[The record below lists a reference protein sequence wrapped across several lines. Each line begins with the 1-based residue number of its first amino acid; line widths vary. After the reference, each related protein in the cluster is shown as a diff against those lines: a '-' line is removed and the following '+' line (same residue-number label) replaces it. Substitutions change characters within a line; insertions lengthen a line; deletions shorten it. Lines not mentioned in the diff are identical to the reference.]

1 MSTSIDAKLA
11 SLTTI
16 LNTKAPPLKDDRGAS
31 YDPDVLAKLYSQI
44 LPNFNASSSTGTALQ
59 ESVSDSTN
67 IGFNSKE
74 AAKLFGRTPT
84 AIEMIVLDMARG
96 LVSQDILDVNDLAK
110 YKPTEVTEVVSG
122 GEGSD
127 TTQVVTKFIDPTTG
141 KEFKP
146 DKLGSTYTGRGGTGY
161 RVSLDAEGKP
171 TFSTEGFSTSDREQ
185 ITKALALTAAIVF
198 GGPLLGEALGA
209 GAGATGATG
218 AGAVGTGTGA
228 LTGTGLLGASEAAFV
243 AADAAQ
249 LAAQG
254 LSTSQITS
262 TLAATGIPTTTAS
275 TLAQAATAAFGEAI
289 ASGVPANIA
298 AMSAE
303 VAAGN
308 AAAGLSVTDA
318 VAAGKAVGTGAAAT
332 GAAGAAG
339 NIIGGGGAITAGTTG
354 ALTGANA
361 LAGTVAG
368 STAGTTLSGSTI
380 ANAATTAATALLG
393 GGDNNLLGNIV
404 GSGVNLAMVQ
414 DAANKLRQQGQISQE
429 QYNNLSK
436 QLQTQYTNLGLFG
449 QKGLENVGKTAAGMV
464 GNFTPYGVTNQLFG
478 TRVNPETGA
487 VETTLTNVGGA
498 LYIPFAKVAAQSAQ
512 AAEMTNVDQLA
523 KDYYTK
529 IAALS
534 APEIERQRLATE
546 ERLRAQGRLGVSG
559 SAFGGSSPELLAQE
573 QAIARQQLERELQ
586 SRQAALGER
595 GTLIGQGNAAYSPI
609 SNLLGMQAQ
618 QQQLSGQLGQ
628 MAQQGRIAAAQLYAQ
643 PAAQGYTSA
652 LNVGAQ
658 GLGQMAQTERTG
670 IASNLA
676 SQQAA
681 LDALAI
687 GRTNVANNLLGPG
700 GVNVGNIANAAGNA
714 INAVTGL
721 FNQPSNYVP
730 GTNIT
735 YADAL
740 AQGLIA
746 L

>member
-84 AIEMIVLDMARG
+84 ASEMIVLDMARG
-96 LVSQDILDVNDLAK
+96 LASQDILDVNDLAK
-110 YKPTEVTEVVSG
+110 YKPTEVTELDYNVEAGPPNEVK
-122 GEGSD
+122 
-127 TTQVVTKFIDPTTG
+127 VIKFIDPATG

-146 DKLGSTYTGRGGTGY
+146 DQLGSTYTGKGGTGY

-171 TFSTEGFSTSDREQ
+171 TFSTEGFSTSDRKE
-185 ITKALALTAAIVF
+185 ITKVLALTAAVAF
-198 GGPLLGEALGA
+198 GGPLLAEALGA
-209 GAGATGATG
+209 AAAGATGAGAAGATG

-228 LTGTGLLGASEAAFV
+228 LTGTTGLLGAESALAVAGVEGAASQLATTAYANAIAAGATPAV
-243 AADAAQ
+243 AA
-249 LAAQG
+249 
-254 LSTSQITS
+254 
-262 TLAATGIPTTTAS
+262 
-275 TLAQAATAAFGEAI
+275 
-289 ASGVPANIA
+289 IA
-298 AMSAE
+298 ADT
-303 VAAGN
+303 
-308 AAAGLSVTDA
+308 AAGLAGSGLTDA
-318 VAAGKAVGTGAAAT
+318 AILSSAAETASATAAT

-339 NIIGGGGAITAGTTG
+339 NVVGGGGAITAGTAGATG
-354 ALTGANA
+354 SLLGNAATAAGA
-361 LAGTVAG
+361 T
-368 STAGTTLSGSTI
+368 TA
-380 ANAATTAATALLG
+380 ANAATTAATGATAASTLANAATTAGGLLA
-393 GGDNNLLGNIV
+393 
-404 GSGVNLAMVQ
+404 SGVNLSMIQ
-414 DAANKLRQQGQISQE
+414 DAADKLRKQGALSQKE
-429 QYNNLSK
+429 YSTLAQNLQDKYNFYGK
-436 QLQTQYTNLGLFG
+436 EAQTGLLGVAD
-449 QKGLENVGKTAAGMV
+449 KASSMV

-478 TRVNPETGA
+478 TTVNPQTGA
-487 VETTLTNVGGA
+487 LETTLTNAGKE
-498 LYIPFAKVAAQSAQ
+498 LYDPFSRVAAQSAK

-523 KDYYTK
+523 KDYYAK
-529 IAALS
+529 VAALS

-595 GTLIGQGNAAYSPI
+595 GALINQGTAAYSPI
-609 SNLLGMQAQ
+609 SNLLGLQAQ

-643 PAAQGYTSA
+643 PAAQAYTQPLQLYNA
-652 LNVGAQ
+652 GLNQIG
-658 GLGQMAQTERTG
+658 QTERTG

-681 LDALAI
+681 LDALAV

-700 GVNVGNIANAAGNA
+700 GVNVGNIVNTA
-714 INAVTGL
+714 TGL
-721 FNQPSNYVP
+721 LNQPSNYVP
-730 GTNIT
+730 GTI
-735 YADAL
+735 
-740 AQGLIA
+740 
-746 L
+746 

>member
-84 AIEMIVLDMARG
+84 ASEMIVLDMARG

-110 YKPTEVTEVVSG
+110 YKPTEVTELDYNVEAGPPNEVK
-122 GEGSD
+122 
-127 TTQVVTKFIDPTTG
+127 VIKFIDPTTG

-146 DKLGSTYTGRGGTGY
+146 DQLGSTYTGRGGTGY

-198 GGPLLGEALGA
+198 GGPLLAEALGA
-209 GAGATGATG
+209 AGAAGATATS
-218 AGAVGTGTGA
+218 AGALGTGTGA
-228 LTGTGLLGASEAAFV
+228 LTGTTGLLGAESALAVAGVEGAASQLATTAYANAIAAGATPAV
-243 AADAAQ
+243 ASIAAD
-249 LAAQG
+249 
-254 LSTSQITS
+254 T
-262 TLAATGIPTTTAS
+262 
-275 TLAQAATAAFGEAI
+275 
-289 ASGVPANIA
+289 
-298 AMSAE
+298 
-303 VAAGN
+303 
-308 AAAGLSVTDA
+308 AAGLVGSGLTDA
-318 VAAGKAVGTGAAAT
+318 AILSSAAETAAATSAT

-368 STAGTTLSGSTI
+368 STAAS
-380 ANAATTAATALLG
+380 TAAKAGTS
-393 GGDNNLLGNIV
+393 LLGNAL
-404 GSGVNLAMVQ
+404 SG
-414 DAANKLRQQGQISQE
+414 AANVALAQNNADALKEQGRISKE
-429 QYNNLSK
+429 QYDTLST
-436 QLQTQYTNLGLFG
+436 QLQSKYTNLGLFG
-449 QKGLENVGKTAAGMV
+449 QQGLENVGRTAAGMV

-487 VETTLTNVGGA
+487 VETTLTNVGEA
-498 LYIPFAKVAAQSAQ
+498 LYNPFARVAAQSAQ

-546 ERLRAQGRLGVSG
+546 DRLRAQGRLGVSG

-595 GTLIGQGNAAYSPI
+595 GTLIGQGTAAYSPI
-609 SNLLGMQAQ
+609 SNLLGLQAQ

-628 MAQQGRIAAAQLYAQ
+628 MSQQGRIAAAQLYAQ
-643 PAAQGYTSA
+643 PATQGYTSA

-687 GRTNVANNLLGPG
+687 GRTNVANNLLGANG
-700 GVNVGNIANAAGNA
+700 ANVGNIVNAA
-714 INAVTGL
+714 TGL

-730 GTNIT
+730 GTDIT

>member
-84 AIEMIVLDMARG
+84 ASEMIVLDMARG

-110 YKPTEVTEVVSG
+110 YKPTEVTELDYNVEAGPPNEVK
-122 GEGSD
+122 
-127 TTQVVTKFIDPTTG
+127 VIKFIDPATG

-146 DKLGSTYTGRGGTGY
+146 DQLGSTYTGKGGTGY

-185 ITKALALTAAIVF
+185 ITKALALTAAIAF

-209 GAGATGATG
+209 AGATGAG

-228 LTGTGLLGASEAAFV
+228 LTGTTGLLGAESALAVAGVEGAASQLATTAYANAIAAGATPAV
-243 AADAAQ
+243 AA
-249 LAAQG
+249 
-254 LSTSQITS
+254 
-262 TLAATGIPTTTAS
+262 
-275 TLAQAATAAFGEAI
+275 
-289 ASGVPANIA
+289 IA
-298 AMSAE
+298 ADT
-303 VAAGN
+303 
-308 AAAGLSVTDA
+308 AAGLAGSGLTDA
-318 VAAGKAVGTGAAAT
+318 AILASAAETASATAAT

-339 NIIGGGGAITAGTTG
+339 NVVGGGGVITAGVTG
-354 ALTGANA
+354 ATGSLLGGA
-361 LAGTVAG
+361 
-368 STAGTTLSGSTI
+368 TI
-380 ANAATTAATALLG
+380 PAATTPPPAATPPPIVPPIKDAITTLLG
-393 GGDNNLLGNIV
+393 GDTSNLLG
-404 GSGVNLAMVQ
+404 GLLSSGVNLSMVQ
-414 DAANKLRQQGQISQE
+414 DAADKLRAQGALSQKE
-429 QYNNLSK
+429 YSTLAQNLQDK
-436 QLQTQYTNLGLFG
+436 YRFVGQEAQTGLLGVAD
-449 QKGLENVGKTAAGMV
+449 KAASMV

-478 TRVNPETGA
+478 TTVNPQTGA
-487 VETTLTNVGGA
+487 LETTVTPYGEK
-498 LYIPFAKVAAQSAQ
+498 LYKPFADVAAQSAK

-523 KDYYTK
+523 KDYYAK
-529 IAALS
+529 VAALS

-595 GTLIGQGNAAYSPI
+595 GALINQGTAAYSPI
-609 SNLLGMQAQ
+609 SNLLSMQGQ

-643 PAAQGYTSA
+643 PAVQAYTQPLQLYNA
-652 LNVGAQ
+652 GLNQIG
-658 GLGQMAQTERTG
+658 QTERMG

-681 LDALAI
+681 LDALAV

-700 GVNVGNIANAAGNA
+700 GVNVGNIVNAA
-714 INAVTGL
+714 TGL
-721 FNQPSNYVP
+721 LNQPSNYVP
-730 GTNIT
+730 GTDIT

-740 AQGLIA
+740 AQGIIA

>member
-84 AIEMIVLDMARG
+84 ASEMIVLDMARG

-110 YKPTEVTEVVSG
+110 YKPTEVTELDYNVEAGPPNEVK
-122 GEGSD
+122 
-127 TTQVVTKFIDPTTG
+127 VIKFIDPTTG

-146 DKLGSTYTGRGGTGY
+146 DQLGVTYTGRGGTGY
-161 RVSLDAEGKP
+161 HVSLDAEGKP
-171 TFSTEGFSTSDREQ
+171 TFSTEGFSTSDRER
-185 ITKALALTAAIVF
+185 ITKALALTAAVAF
-198 GGPLLGEALGA
+198 GGPLLGEALATA
-209 GAGATGATG
+209 GAGAAGATG
-218 AGAVGTGTGA
+218 AGALGAEAA
-228 LTGTGLLGASEAAFV
+228 LTGTTGLLGAESALAVAGVEGAASQLATTAYANAIAAGATPAV
-243 AADAAQ
+243 ASIAAD
-249 LAAQG
+249 
-254 LSTSQITS
+254 T
-262 TLAATGIPTTTAS
+262 
-275 TLAQAATAAFGEAI
+275 
-289 ASGVPANIA
+289 
-298 AMSAE
+298 
-303 VAAGN
+303 
-308 AAAGLSVTDA
+308 AAGLVGSGLTDA
-318 VAAGKAVGTGAAAT
+318 AILSSAAETAAATAAT

-339 NIIGGGGAITAGTTG
+339 NIVGGGGAITAGTTG

-368 STAGTTLSGSTI
+368 STAASTAAGAGAGSTVGS
-380 ANAATTAATALLG
+380 TAASAAAGAAKALLG
-393 GGDNNLLGNIV
+393 GDTSNLLG
-404 GSGVNLAMVQ
+404 GLLSSGVNLSMVK
-414 DAANKLRQQGQISQE
+414 DAADKLRAQGALSQKE
-429 QYNNLSK
+429 YSTLAQNLQDK
-436 QLQTQYTNLGLFG
+436 YRFVGQEAQTGLLGVAD
-449 QKGLENVGKTAAGMV
+449 KASSMV
-464 GNFTPYGVTNQLFG
+464 DNFTPYGVTNQLFG
-478 TRVNPETGA
+478 TTVNPQTGA
-487 VETTLTNVGGA
+487 LETKVTPYGEQ
-498 LYIPFAKVAAQSAQ
+498 LYKPFADVAAQSAK

-523 KDYYTK
+523 KDYYAK
-529 IAALS
+529 VAALS

-595 GTLIGQGNAAYSPI
+595 GALINQGTAAYSPI

-643 PAAQGYTSA
+643 PAIQAYTQPLQLYNA
-652 LNVGAQ
+652 GLNQIG
-658 GLGQMAQTERTG
+658 QTERMG

-687 GRTNVANNLLGPG
+687 GRTNVANNLLGTNG
-700 GVNVGNIANAAGNA
+700 ANVGNIV
-714 INAVTGL
+714 NAVTEL

-730 GTNIT
+730 GTDIT